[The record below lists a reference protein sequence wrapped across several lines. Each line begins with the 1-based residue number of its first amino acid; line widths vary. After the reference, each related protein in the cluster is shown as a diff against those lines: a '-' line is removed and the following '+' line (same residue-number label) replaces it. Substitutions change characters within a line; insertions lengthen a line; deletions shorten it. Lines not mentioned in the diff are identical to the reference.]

1 MEAEK
6 LKQPSDNLQRRR
18 NSQRLFALAWVFWV
32 VLLLSIAPTILHDSI
47 QTYISDPVMFRLR
60 HALGKTPT
68 LSNHLKVF
76 ALDDG
81 TMSYLKQPELSTED
95 LALLLTNIAR
105 QRPKAILLDR
115 LFTNA
120 PPEPGANFSLEKL
133 RRIKD
138 APIYSGAWINSQAIS
153 YRTPHVLDPQ
163 HYGLKHWLDVPL
175 DQAQTFL
182 SKSLQQASGYI
193 YAYDEAFHGAFAGV
207 GHLRFDR
214 VGSVFPLIN
223 YQNEFL
229 LPHIAL
235 YAANKVSVS
244 DGLKI
249 NGYEVP
255 LNNDGAV
262 TVNHRPVSLF
272 YENMKSLRFAISRA
286 RSEQPETWIKE
297 GDVVVI
303 LFNFFTGSTDF
314 LEGAPFGNLP
324 GGLLV
329 STLVDSIL
337 ENRWLTPVGF
347 LPGLIILMSILGAL
361 IAMRTGPI
369 QFWGAVLL
377 VGGAYFIIVNYFFSY
392 HGIVLSWVLPLAGLL
407 GGGTVQYIYHRLGSE
422 WKTIELENQYLLER
436 ARRLEEE
443 ASKIQLAE
451 RLNLGRAVQE
461 ILLPNQ
467 DEQTFGPFR
476 YSMSYLPAQEMSGD
490 WVYLWGKGESE
501 RRVILGDVVGKGPS
515 AAIPVAVIIGI
526 LGECERLNMSMRE
539 TLQRLNQRVSELFDG
554 EITCSCTAIVLQ
566 RQGHVE
572 LFNAGSPGWIL
583 KDGVKSRHIPLRS
596 TALGMSGES
605 IFASESIELKDST
618 LLFTFTDGYMEGGRA
633 LRRLLQALE
642 QLPESPALENL
653 GKVLDEV
660 GKDFRQEDDRSLL
673 MIHAFGSSKSARKP
687 LAV

>member
-1 MEAEK
+1 M
-6 LKQPSDNLQRRR
+6 L
-18 NSQRLFALAWVFWV
+18 
-32 VLLLSIAPTILHDSI
+32 VLVSIGPTILHDSI
-47 QTYISDPVMFRLR
+47 QTYVSDPVMFRLR
-60 HALGKTPT
+60 HALRKTPP
-68 LSNHLKVF
+68 LSPHLKVF

-95 LALLLTNIAR
+95 LAILLANIAK
-105 QRPKAILLDR
+105 QKPKAILLDR

-120 PPEPGANFSLEKL
+120 PSEANALSALEKL
-133 RRIKD
+133 RQIKE
-138 APIYSGAWINSQAIS
+138 APVYSGAWINSQPIS
-153 YRTPHVLDPQ
+153 YRSAHLLDPAR
-163 HYGLKHWLDVPL
+163 YGLKHWIEGNPDE
-175 DQAQTFL
+175 AKTFIE
-182 SKSLQQASGYI
+182 SSLQSAEGHI

-223 YQNEFL
+223 YQNNYL

-235 YAANKVSVS
+235 YAADKVSIKS
-244 DGLKI
+244 GLSI
-249 NGYEVP
+249 NGYDVP
-255 LNNDGAV
+255 LNDVGAV
-262 TVNHRPVSLF
+262 TVNHRPVSMF

-286 RSEQPETWIKE
+286 RSGQPETWIKE

-337 ENRWLTPVGF
+337 ENRWLTPVGY
-347 LPGLIILMSILGAL
+347 LSGLIILMSVLGAL
-361 IAMRTGPI
+361 VGMRTGPI
-369 QFWGAVLL
+369 QFWGVIILVGSGYFLL
-377 VGGAYFIIVNYFFSY
+377 VNYLFSY
-392 HGIVLSWVLPLAGLL
+392 HGIVLSWVLPLAGLA
-407 GGGTVQYIYHRLGSE
+407 GGGTVQYIYHRLSSE

-443 ASKIQLAE
+443 ASKVQLAE

-461 ILLPNQ
+461 ILLPSQ
-467 DEQTFGPFR
+467 DEQMFGPFR
-476 YSMSYLPAQEMSGD
+476 YAMSYLPAQEMSGD

-539 TLQRLNQRVSELFDG
+539 TLQRLNQRISELFDG
-554 EITCSCTAIVLQ
+554 QITCSCTAIVLQ
-566 RQGHVE
+566 RQGHIE
-572 LFNAGSPGWIL
+572 IFNAGSPGWIL
-583 KDGVKSRHIPLRS
+583 KDGSRSRYIPLRS
-596 TALGMSGES
+596 SALGLSGES

-618 LLFTFTDGYMEGGRA
+618 LLFTFTDGYLEGGRA
-633 LRRLLQALE
+633 LRRLLQAIE
-642 QLPESPALENL
+642 QLKDPPGLETL
-653 GKVLDEV
+653 GDLLDQV

-673 MIHAFGSSKSARKP
+673 LIHAFGAANPQKKP
-687 LAV
+687 RAG